1 MVWQCFLKNI
11 FVLIDCLVSL
21 TYLKPMFHFPPMA
34 SIRKPK
40 FFCFWGYGN
49 EILPL
54 KWVMVDSKH
63 MYGALPKLLL
73 GYQGTFFIWN
83 VMSISMV
90 CYFEL
95 LLIFTHFSPV
105 FYFFNPWKCQKP
117 KTYLT
122 FSGGKRVKHWD
133 KMG

>member
-11 FVLIDCLVSL
+11 FLLIDCLVSL
-21 TYLKPMFHFPPMA
+21 TYVKPMFHFPPMA

-40 FFCFWGYGN
+40 FFWYFWRYRN
-49 EILPL
+49 EILAL
-54 KWVMVDSKH
+54 RSVVMDSKH
-63 MYGALPKLLL
+63 TYDALPKLLL
-73 GYQGTFFIWN
+73 FIWK

-105 FYFFNPWKCQKP
+105 FYFYNPWKGQKP
-117 KTYLT
+117 KAYLT